1 MKQLG
6 LGRAV
11 AISSRYGNLIDDNG
25 IDCAAW
31 PSRTTASRTSIPDLQ
46 SDRYT
51 IPARPERL
59 MSSTCTLFS
68 PQPGP
73 DVFVPCAQRYVL
85 TPDIVHTL
93 ANDTFAQ
100 TASNARFIVWSR
112 IGLGT
117 YLGKLPN

>member
-6 LGRAV
+6 LGRAE

-31 PSRTTASRTSIPDLQ
+31 PSRTTASRTSIPDVWRPALARE
-46 SDRYT
+46 SCNRID
-51 IPARPERL
+51 ILPARPERL
-59 MSSTCTLFS
+59 MTRA
-68 PQPGP
+68 
-73 DVFVPCAQRYVL
+73 DVFVPCAQRYYVL

-117 YLGKLPN
+117 

>member
-1 MKQLG
+1 MNQLG

-11 AISSRYGNLIDDNG
+11 AILQRDFDPRRLETGLG
-25 IDCAAW
+25 
-31 PSRTTASRTSIPDLQ
+31 PRELQ

-51 IPARPERL
+51 TRKAGTIDEQHLHAFLTAARA
-59 MSSTCTLFS
+59 
-68 PQPGP
+68 

-100 TASNARFIVWSR
+100 TASNARFIG
-112 IGLGT
+112 ITEYGAGLDWVPRQAT
-117 YLGKLPN
+117 